1 MNNAKPETVEQY
13 LDALTAAERKPLDE
27 LRKIIK
33 AAAPQAKE
41 CISYA
46 MPGYKHH
53 GSMVFFAACKDFYSF
68 YAVPYILDNF
78 RDELK
83 IFKTTKSAVNIPY
96 STPVPKALITRMVQ
110 FGVIEN
116 ERLAAAKLAAKK
128 AKK

>member
-1 MNNAKPETVEQY
+1 MTFKPETVDQY
-13 LDALTAAERKPLDE
+13 FDSLTPEHRKPLDE
-27 LRKIIK
+27 LRKVIK

-68 YAVPYILDNF
+68 YGVPRILEKF
-78 RDELK
+78 KDELK

-96 STPVPKALITRMVQ
+96 STPVPKALITKMVQ
-110 FGVIEN
+110 FGVLEN

-128 AKK
+128 ARK